1 VLDHQAGLRRR
12 LRHRL
17 RRELLTAGRPGHG
30 IPARRHVDRSA
41 ITLAGDLDLAALRL
55 DPRAFAAAG
64 DTGTGIDDAGFGM
77 RRGDDERPI
86 IRLAADVDDGRAF
99 IDEYFRAAR
108 LLLGSN
114 LRPGIHETDGRIVA
128 DFEAAGIGE
137 GDDRRA
143 VATGAQTLAI
153 LQR

>member
-1 VLDHQAGLRRR
+1 
-12 LRHRL
+12 
-17 RRELLTAGRPGHG
+17 
-30 IPARRHVDRSA
+30 
-41 ITLAGDLDLAALRL
+41 
-55 DPRAFAAAG
+55 

-143 VATGAQTLAI
+143 VASGAQTLAI
-153 LQR
+153 LQRLARLSRELALVGHDVNFALHVFELGVRWCFVNLWSGGDSN